1 MIFCKFIY
9 LNFNG
14 NVIFIQ
20 YKKEYNICFLGEG
33 GCMKDITV
41 YCVNLQ
47 KSVQVPEGLTLL
59 EIYRLLGVELPHQV
73 LCARVNNKTEDLN
86 YCVYNPKQIEFIDI
100 THGSGT
106 RAYVRSLCFVLYK
119 AIEDVMPGMR
129 LRIEHS
135 ISKGYYCGIN
145 TQDKISEETIVRIKQ
160 RMKEIVDADIP
171 FERIECPT
179 KEALEIFRSQ
189 GMEDKVALLETSRTL
204 YTIYYRLDNLI
215 DYYYSCLVPSTG
227 YLKVFDLIK
236 YNGGLLLVP
245 PSADNPQETS
255 RIVRQEKML
264 KAFEEYVRF
273 NHIVGLSNVGNLNQA
288 ILARRAT
295 DLIKVTEALHE
306 KKIAGIADEIT
317 EKNKKGEARIILIS
331 GPSSSGKTTFSK
343 RLSIQLMTNLLRPVT
358 ISLDNYFVNRE
369 NTPKDESGDYDYE
382 SLYAL
387 DLELFNK
394 DLNQLLKGE
403 EVDMPTY
410 NFESG
415 RRIYRGN
422 KLKLDEASVLILE
435 GIHALNPD
443 LTPQIDNRLKYRVYV
458 SALTS
463 ISIDDHNWIPTGDNR
478 LLRRIIRDYKY
489 RGSTAQSTIARWP
502 SVRRGEEKWIFPYQE
517 NADAMFNSSLLFE
530 LAVMKRHATPI
541 LNAVPRD
548 CPEYGEANLL
558 LKFLDFFLPLPEH

>member
-1 MIFCKFIY
+1 
-9 LNFNG
+9 
-14 NVIFIQ
+14 
-20 YKKEYNICFLGEG
+20 
-33 GCMKDITV
+33 MKDITI

-47 KSVQVPEGLTLL
+47 KSVQVREGLTLL

-119 AIEDVMPGMR
+119 AIEDTMPGMQ

-145 TQDKISEETIVRIKQ
+145 VHDKISEETIVRIKR
-160 RMKEIVDADIP
+160 RMREIVDADMP

-245 PSADNPQETS
+245 PSADNPQVTS
-255 RIVRQEKML
+255 QVVRQEKML

-394 DLNQLLKGE
+394 DLTRLLEGE

-422 KLKLDEASVLILE
+422 KLKLDKASVLILE

-443 LTPQIDNRLKYRVYV
+443 LTPQIENRLKYRIYV

-489 RGSTAQSTIARWP
+489 RGSTAQSSIARWP

-548 CPEYGEANLL
+548 CPEYGEANRL
-558 LKFLDFFLPLPEH
+558 LKFLDFFLPLPEHEIPPTSLLREFLGGSSFKY

>member
-1 MIFCKFIY
+1 
-9 LNFNG
+9 
-14 NVIFIQ
+14 
-20 YKKEYNICFLGEG
+20 
-33 GCMKDITV
+33 MKDITI

-47 KSVQVPEGLTLL
+47 KSVQVREGLTLL

-119 AIEDVMPGMR
+119 AIEDTMPGMQ

-145 TQDKISEETIVRIKQ
+145 VHDKISEETIVRIKR
-160 RMKEIVDADIP
+160 RMREIVDADMP

-245 PSADNPQETS
+245 PSADNPQVTS
-255 RIVRQEKML
+255 QVVRQEKML

-394 DLNQLLKGE
+394 DLNRLLEGE

-422 KLKLDEASVLILE
+422 KLKLDKASVLILE

-443 LTPQIDNRLKYRVYV
+443 LTPQIENRLKYRIYV

-489 RGSTAQSTIARWP
+489 RGSTAQSSIARWP

-548 CPEYGEANLL
+548 CPEYGEANRLF
-558 LKFLDFFLPLPEH
+558 KFLDFFLPLPEHEIPPTSLLREFLGGSSFKY

>member
-1 MIFCKFIY
+1 
-9 LNFNG
+9 
-14 NVIFIQ
+14 
-20 YKKEYNICFLGEG
+20 
-33 GCMKDITV
+33 MKDITI

-47 KSVQVPEGLTLL
+47 KSVQVREGLTLL

-100 THGSGT
+100 THGSGS

-119 AIEDVMPGMR
+119 AIEDIMPGMQ

-135 ISKGYYCGIN
+135 ISKGYYCEIN
-145 TQDKISEETIVRIKQ
+145 VQDKISEESIIRIKQ
-160 RMKEIVDADIP
+160 RMREIVDADMP

-245 PSADNPQETS
+245 PSVDNPQVTS
-255 RIVRQEKML
+255 QIVRQEKML

-295 DLIKVTEALHE
+295 DLIKVIEAPHE

-317 EKNKKGEARIILIS
+317 EKCKNGEARVILIS

-394 DLNQLLKGE
+394 DLNRLLKGE

-415 RRIYRGN
+415 KRIYRGN
-422 KLKLDEASVLILE
+422 KLKLDRASVLILE

-443 LTPQIDNRLKYRVYV
+443 LTPQIENKLKYRVYV

-541 LNAVPRD
+541 LSAVPRD
-548 CPEYGEANLL
+548 CPEYGEANRLL
-558 LKFLDFFLPLPEH
+558 EFLDFFLPLAEHEIPPTSLLREFLGGSSFKY

>member
-1 MIFCKFIY
+1 
-9 LNFNG
+9 
-14 NVIFIQ
+14 
-20 YKKEYNICFLGEG
+20 
-33 GCMKDITV
+33 MKDITV

-47 KSVQVPEGLTLL
+47 KSVQVREGLTLL

-100 THGSGT
+100 THGSGS

-119 AIEDVMPGMR
+119 AIEDIMPGMQ

-135 ISKGYYCGIN
+135 ISKGYYCEIN
-145 TQDKISEETIVRIKQ
+145 VQDKISEESIIRIKQ
-160 RMKEIVDADIP
+160 RMREIVDADMP

-245 PSADNPQETS
+245 PSVDNPQVTS
-255 RIVRQEKML
+255 QIVRQEKML

-295 DLIKVTEALHE
+295 DLIKVIEALHE

-317 EKNKKGEARIILIS
+317 EKCKNGEARVIRIS

-394 DLNQLLKGE
+394 DLNRLLKGE

-415 RRIYRGN
+415 KRIYRGN
-422 KLKLDEASVLILE
+422 KLKLDRASVLILE

-443 LTPQIDNRLKYRVYV
+443 LTPQIENKLKYRVYV

-541 LNAVPRD
+541 LSAVPRD
-548 CPEYGEANLL
+548 CPEYGEANRL
-558 LKFLDFFLPLPEH
+558 LKFLDFFLPLAEHEIPPTSLLREFLGGSSFKY

>member
-1 MIFCKFIY
+1 
-9 LNFNG
+9 
-14 NVIFIQ
+14 
-20 YKKEYNICFLGEG
+20 
-33 GCMKDITV
+33 MKDITV

-47 KSVQVPEGLTLL
+47 KSVQVREGLTLL

-100 THGSGT
+100 THGSGS

-119 AIEDVMPGMR
+119 AIEDIMPGMQ

-135 ISKGYYCGIN
+135 ISKGYYCEIN
-145 TQDKISEETIVRIKQ
+145 VQDKISEESIIRIKQ
-160 RMKEIVDADIP
+160 RMREIVDADMP

-245 PSADNPQETS
+245 PSVDNPQVTS
-255 RIVRQEKML
+255 QIVRQEKML

-295 DLIKVTEALHE
+295 DLIKVIEALHE

-317 EKNKKGEARIILIS
+317 EKCKNGEARVILIS

-394 DLNQLLKGE
+394 DLNRLLKGE

-415 RRIYRGN
+415 KRIYRGN
-422 KLKLDEASVLILE
+422 KLKLDRASVLILE

-443 LTPQIDNRLKYRVYV
+443 LIPQIENKLKYRVYV

-489 RGSTAQSTIARWP
+489 RGSTAQSTIAQWP

-541 LNAVPRD
+541 LSAVPRD
-548 CPEYGEANLL
+548 CPEYGEANRL
-558 LKFLDFFLPLPEH
+558 LKFLDFFLPLAEHEIPPTSLLREFLGGSSFKY

>member
-1 MIFCKFIY
+1 
-9 LNFNG
+9 
-14 NVIFIQ
+14 
-20 YKKEYNICFLGEG
+20 
-33 GCMKDITV
+33 MKDITV

-47 KSVQVPEGLTLL
+47 KSVQVREGLTLL

-100 THGSGT
+100 THGSGS

-119 AIEDVMPGMR
+119 AIEDIMPGMQ

-135 ISKGYYCGIN
+135 ISKGYYCEIN
-145 TQDKISEETIVRIKQ
+145 VQDKISVESIIRIKQ
-160 RMKEIVDADIP
+160 RMREIVDADMP

-245 PSADNPQETS
+245 PSVDNPQVTS
-255 RIVRQEKML
+255 QIVRQEKML

-295 DLIKVTEALHE
+295 DLIKVIEALHE

-317 EKNKKGEARIILIS
+317 EKCKNGEARVILIS

-394 DLNQLLKGE
+394 DLNRLLKGE

-415 RRIYRGN
+415 KRIYRGN
-422 KLKLDEASVLILE
+422 KLKLDRASVLILE

-443 LTPQIDNRLKYRVYV
+443 LTPQIENKLKYRVYV

-541 LNAVPRD
+541 LSAVPRD
-548 CPEYGEANLL
+548 CPEYGEANRL
-558 LKFLDFFLPLPEH
+558 LKFLDFFLPLAEHEIPPTSLLREFLGGSSFKY

>member
-1 MIFCKFIY
+1 
-9 LNFNG
+9 
-14 NVIFIQ
+14 
-20 YKKEYNICFLGEG
+20 
-33 GCMKDITV
+33 MKDITI

-47 KSVQVPEGLTLL
+47 KSVQVREGLTLL

-100 THGSGT
+100 THGSGS

-119 AIEDVMPGMR
+119 AIEDIMPGMQ

-135 ISKGYYCGIN
+135 ISKGYYCEIN
-145 TQDKISEETIVRIKQ
+145 VQDKISEESIIRIKQ
-160 RMKEIVDADIP
+160 RMREIVDADMP

-245 PSADNPQETS
+245 PSVDNPQVTS
-255 RIVRQEKML
+255 QIVRQEKML

-295 DLIKVTEALHE
+295 DLIKVIEALHE

-317 EKNKKGEARIILIS
+317 EKCKNGEARVILIS

-369 NTPKDESGDYDYE
+369 NTPKDESGYYDYE

-394 DLNQLLKGE
+394 DLNRLLKGE

-415 RRIYRGN
+415 KRIYRGN
-422 KLKLDEASVLILE
+422 KLKLDRASVLILE

-443 LTPQIDNRLKYRVYV
+443 LTPQIENKLKYRVYV

-541 LNAVPRD
+541 LSAVPRD
-548 CPEYGEANLL
+548 CPEYGEANRL
-558 LKFLDFFLPLPEH
+558 LKFLDFFLPLAEHEIPPTSLLREFLGGSSFKY

>member
-1 MIFCKFIY
+1 
-9 LNFNG
+9 
-14 NVIFIQ
+14 
-20 YKKEYNICFLGEG
+20 
-33 GCMKDITV
+33 MKDITI

-47 KSVQVPEGLTLL
+47 KSVQVREGLTLL

-100 THGSGT
+100 THGSGS

-119 AIEDVMPGMR
+119 AIEDIMPGMQ

-135 ISKGYYCGIN
+135 ISKGYYCEIN
-145 TQDKISEETIVRIKQ
+145 VQDKISEESIIRIKQ
-160 RMKEIVDADIP
+160 RMREIVDADMP

-245 PSADNPQETS
+245 PSVDNPQVTS
-255 RIVRQEKML
+255 QIVRQEKML

-295 DLIKVTEALHE
+295 DLIKVIEALHE

-317 EKNKKGEARIILIS
+317 EKCKNGEARVILIS

-358 ISLDNYFVNRE
+358 ISLDNYFVNRK

-394 DLNQLLKGE
+394 DLNRLLKGE

-415 RRIYRGN
+415 KRIYRGN
-422 KLKLDEASVLILE
+422 KLKLDRASVLILE

-443 LTPQIDNRLKYRVYV
+443 LTPQIENKLKYRVYV

-541 LNAVPRD
+541 LSAVPRD
-548 CPEYGEANLL
+548 CPEYGEANRL
-558 LKFLDFFLPLPEH
+558 LKFLDFFLPLAEHEIPPTSLLREFLGGSSFKY

>member
-1 MIFCKFIY
+1 
-9 LNFNG
+9 
-14 NVIFIQ
+14 
-20 YKKEYNICFLGEG
+20 
-33 GCMKDITV
+33 MKDITI

-47 KSVQVPEGLTLL
+47 KSVQVREGLTLL

-100 THGSGT
+100 THGSGS

-119 AIEDVMPGMR
+119 AIEDIMPGMQ

-135 ISKGYYCGIN
+135 ISKGYYCEIN
-145 TQDKISEETIVRIKQ
+145 VQDKISEESIIRIKQ
-160 RMKEIVDADIP
+160 RMREIVDADMP

-245 PSADNPQETS
+245 PSVDNPQVTS
-255 RIVRQEKML
+255 QIVRQEKML

-295 DLIKVTEALHE
+295 DLIKVIEALHE

-317 EKNKKGEARIILIS
+317 EKCKNGEARVILIS

-358 ISLDNYFVNRE
+358 ISLDNYFVNRK

-394 DLNQLLKGE
+394 DLNRLLKGE

-415 RRIYRGN
+415 KRIYRGN
-422 KLKLDEASVLILE
+422 KLKLDRASVLILE

-443 LTPQIDNRLKYRVYV
+443 LTPQIENKLKYRVYV

-502 SVRRGEEKWIFPYQE
+502 SVRQGEEKWIFPYQE

-541 LNAVPRD
+541 LSAVPRD
-548 CPEYGEANLL
+548 CPEYGEANRL
-558 LKFLDFFLPLPEH
+558 LKFLDFFLPLAEHEIPPTSLLREFLGGSSFKY

>member
-1 MIFCKFIY
+1 M
-9 LNFNG
+9 
-14 NVIFIQ
+14 
-20 YKKEYNICFLGEG
+20 
-33 GCMKDITV
+33 
-41 YCVNLQ
+41 
-47 KSVQVPEGLTLL
+47 
-59 EIYRLLGVELPHQV
+59 
-73 LCARVNNKTEDLN
+73 
-86 YCVYNPKQIEFIDI
+86 
-100 THGSGT
+100 
-106 RAYVRSLCFVLYK
+106 
-119 AIEDVMPGMR
+119 
-129 LRIEHS
+129 
-135 ISKGYYCGIN
+135 
-145 TQDKISEETIVRIKQ
+145 
-160 RMKEIVDADIP
+160 
-171 FERIECPT
+171 
-179 KEALEIFRSQ
+179 
-189 GMEDKVALLETSRTL
+189 
-204 YTIYYRLDNLI
+204 
-215 DYYYSCLVPSTG
+215 
-227 YLKVFDLIK
+227 
-236 YNGGLLLVP
+236 
-245 PSADNPQETS
+245 
-255 RIVRQEKML
+255 
-264 KAFEEYVRF
+264 
-273 NHIVGLSNVGNLNQA
+273 
-288 ILARRAT
+288 ARRAT
-295 DLIKVTEALHE
+295 DLIKVIEALHE

-317 EKNKKGEARIILIS
+317 EKCKNGEARVILIS

-394 DLNQLLKGE
+394 DLNRLLKGE

-415 RRIYRGN
+415 KRIYRGN
-422 KLKLDEASVLILE
+422 KLKLDRASVLILE

-443 LTPQIDNRLKYRVYV
+443 LTPQIENKLKYRVYV

-541 LNAVPRD
+541 LSDVPLD
-548 CPEYGEANLL
+548 CPEFGEGNRLL
-558 LKFLDFFLPLPEH
+558 NFLDFLLPLAEHEIPPTSLLREFLGGSSFKY

>member
-1 MIFCKFIY
+1 
-9 LNFNG
+9 
-14 NVIFIQ
+14 
-20 YKKEYNICFLGEG
+20 
-33 GCMKDITV
+33 MKDITI

-47 KSVQVPEGLTLL
+47 KSVQVREGLTLL

-100 THGSGT
+100 THGSGS

-119 AIEDVMPGMR
+119 AIEDIMPGMQ

-135 ISKGYYCGIN
+135 ISKGYYCEIN
-145 TQDKISEETIVRIKQ
+145 VQDKISEESIIRIKQ
-160 RMKEIVDADIP
+160 RMREIVDADMP

-245 PSADNPQETS
+245 PSVDNPQVTS
-255 RIVRQEKML
+255 QIVRQEKML

-295 DLIKVTEALHE
+295 DLIKVIEALHE

-317 EKNKKGEARIILIS
+317 EKCKNGEARVILIS

-394 DLNQLLKGE
+394 DLNRLLKGE

-415 RRIYRGN
+415 KRIYRGN
-422 KLKLDEASVLILE
+422 KLKLDRASVLILE

-443 LTPQIDNRLKYRVYV
+443 LTPQIENKLKYRVYV

-541 LNAVPRD
+541 LSAVPRD
-548 CPEYGEANLL
+548 CPEYGEANRL
-558 LKFLDFFLPLPEH
+558 LKFLDFFLPLAEHEIPPTSLLREFLGGSSFKY

>member
-1 MIFCKFIY
+1 
-9 LNFNG
+9 
-14 NVIFIQ
+14 
-20 YKKEYNICFLGEG
+20 
-33 GCMKDITV
+33 MKDITI

-47 KSVQVPEGLTLL
+47 KSVQVREGLTLL

-73 LCARVNNKTEDLN
+73 LCTRVNNKTEDLN

-119 AIEDVMPGMR
+119 AIEDTMPGMQ

-145 TQDKISEETIVRIKQ
+145 VHDKISEETIVRIKR
-160 RMKEIVDADIP
+160 RMREIVDADMP

-245 PSADNPQETS
+245 PSADNPQVTS
-255 RIVRQEKML
+255 QVVRQEKML

-394 DLNQLLKGE
+394 DLNRLLEGE

-422 KLKLDEASVLILE
+422 KLKLDKASVLILE

-443 LTPQIDNRLKYRVYV
+443 LTPQIENRLKYRIYV

-489 RGSTAQSTIARWP
+489 RGSTAQSSIARWP

-548 CPEYGEANLL
+548 CPEYGEANRL
-558 LKFLDFFLPLPEH
+558 LKFLDFFLPLPEHEIPPTSLLREFLGGSSFKY

>member
-1 MIFCKFIY
+1 
-9 LNFNG
+9 
-14 NVIFIQ
+14 
-20 YKKEYNICFLGEG
+20 
-33 GCMKDITV
+33 MKDITI

-47 KSVQVPEGLTLL
+47 KSVQVREGLTLL

-86 YCVYNPKQIEFIDI
+86 YCVYNPKQIEFINI
-100 THGSGT
+100 THGSGS

-119 AIEDVMPGMR
+119 AIEDIMPGMQ

-135 ISKGYYCGIN
+135 ISKGYYCEIN
-145 TQDKISEETIVRIKQ
+145 VQDKISEESIIRIKQ
-160 RMKEIVDADIP
+160 RMREIVDADMP

-245 PSADNPQETS
+245 PSVDNPQVTS
-255 RIVRQEKML
+255 QIVRQEKML

-295 DLIKVTEALHE
+295 DLIKVIEALHE

-317 EKNKKGEARIILIS
+317 EKCKNGEARVILIS

-394 DLNQLLKGE
+394 DLNRLLKGE

-415 RRIYRGN
+415 KRIYRGN
-422 KLKLDEASVLILE
+422 KLKLDRASVLILE

-443 LTPQIDNRLKYRVYV
+443 LTPQIENKLKYRVYV

-541 LNAVPRD
+541 LSAVPRD
-548 CPEYGEANLL
+548 CPEYGEANRL
-558 LKFLDFFLPLPEH
+558 LKFLDFFLPLAEHEIPPTSLLREFLGGSSFKY

>member
-1 MIFCKFIY
+1 M
-9 LNFNG
+9 
-14 NVIFIQ
+14 
-20 YKKEYNICFLGEG
+20 
-33 GCMKDITV
+33 
-41 YCVNLQ
+41 NLQ
-47 KSVQVPEGLTLL
+47 KSVQVREGLTLL

-100 THGSGT
+100 THGSGS

-119 AIEDVMPGMR
+119 AIEDIMPGMQ

-135 ISKGYYCGIN
+135 ISKGYYCEIN
-145 TQDKISEETIVRIKQ
+145 VQDKISEESIIRIKQ
-160 RMKEIVDADIP
+160 RMREIVDADMP

-245 PSADNPQETS
+245 PSVDNPQVTS
-255 RIVRQEKML
+255 QIVRQEKML

-295 DLIKVTEALHE
+295 DLIKVIEALHE

-317 EKNKKGEARIILIS
+317 EKCKNGEARVILIS

-394 DLNQLLKGE
+394 DLNRLLKGE

-415 RRIYRGN
+415 KRIYRGN
-422 KLKLDEASVLILE
+422 KLKLDRASVLILE

-443 LTPQIDNRLKYRVYV
+443 LTPQIENKLKYRVYV

-541 LNAVPRD
+541 LSAVPRD
-548 CPEYGEANLL
+548 CPEYGEANRL
-558 LKFLDFFLPLPEH
+558 LKFLDFFLPLAEHEIPPTSLLREFLGGSSFKY

>member
-1 MIFCKFIY
+1 
-9 LNFNG
+9 
-14 NVIFIQ
+14 
-20 YKKEYNICFLGEG
+20 
-33 GCMKDITV
+33 MKDITI

-47 KSVQVPEGLTLL
+47 KSVQVREGLTLL

-100 THGSGT
+100 THGSGS

-119 AIEDVMPGMR
+119 AIEDIMPGMQ

-135 ISKGYYCGIN
+135 ISKGYYCEIN
-145 TQDKISEETIVRIKQ
+145 VQDKISEESIIRIKQ
-160 RMKEIVDADIP
+160 RMREIVDADMP

-189 GMEDKVALLETSRTL
+189 GMEDKVALLETSRRL

-245 PSADNPQETS
+245 PSVDNPQVTS
-255 RIVRQEKML
+255 QIVRQEKML

-295 DLIKVTEALHE
+295 DLIKVIEALHE

-317 EKNKKGEARIILIS
+317 EKCKNGEARVILIS

-394 DLNQLLKGE
+394 DLNRLLKGE

-415 RRIYRGN
+415 KRIYRGN
-422 KLKLDEASVLILE
+422 KLKLDRASVLILE

-443 LTPQIDNRLKYRVYV
+443 LTPQIENKLKYRVYV

-541 LNAVPRD
+541 LSAVPRD
-548 CPEYGEANLL
+548 CPEYGEANRL
-558 LKFLDFFLPLPEH
+558 LKFLDFFLPLAEHEIPPTSLLREFLGGSSFKY

>member
-1 MIFCKFIY
+1 
-9 LNFNG
+9 
-14 NVIFIQ
+14 
-20 YKKEYNICFLGEG
+20 
-33 GCMKDITV
+33 MKDITI

-47 KSVQVPEGLTLL
+47 KSVQVREGLTLL

-119 AIEDVMPGMR
+119 AIEDTMPGMQ

-145 TQDKISEETIVRIKQ
+145 VHDKISEETIVRIKR
-160 RMKEIVDADIP
+160 RMREIVDADMP

-245 PSADNPQETS
+245 PSADNPQVTS
-255 RIVRQEKML
+255 QVVRQEKML

-394 DLNQLLKGE
+394 DLNRLLEGE

-422 KLKLDEASVLILE
+422 KLKLDKASVLILE

-443 LTPQIDNRLKYRVYV
+443 LTPQIENRLKYRIYV

-489 RGSTAQSTIARWP
+489 RGSTAQSSIARWP

-548 CPEYGEANLL
+548 CPEYGEANRLL
-558 LKFLDFFLPLPEH
+558 TSDFVVKRVFGREQF